1 MGGVPS
7 VPRAAPIVLT
17 GGAKP
22 LGNKV
27 ELDLYKTVLFCYTYP
42 IQNNQ
47 PKGLTL
53 MDNITNIINWLTAL
67 TAEGDLATDMQ
78 EQMMDTVTELFEQ
91 EGFVEA
97 FDANVQLYIDR
108 VTPIA
113 IVRLADAENEFDW
126 IQQVMGSAF
135 ATGMAG
141 GVAATVLAAA
151 EEA

>member
-1 MGGVPS
+1 
-7 VPRAAPIVLT
+7 
-17 GGAKP
+17 
-22 LGNKV
+22 
-27 ELDLYKTVLFCYTYP
+27 
-42 IQNNQ
+42 
-47 PKGLTL
+47 